1 MMKAKGKENCNDKLS
16 ETSVQKDDDE
26 SDGLLEDEDL
36 LISELNNGDKE
47 SENLN
52 KDTVLGKR
60 IKPDDSESDKGL
72 SKRQKSD
79 HV

>member
-1 MMKAKGKENCNDKLS
+1 MKAKGKENCNDKLS

-36 LISELNNGDKE
+36 LISELDNSDKE

-52 KDTVLGKR
+52 RDTVLGKR
-60 IKPDDSESDKGL
+60 IKPGDSESDKGL
-72 SKRQKSD
+72 SKR
-79 HV
+79 